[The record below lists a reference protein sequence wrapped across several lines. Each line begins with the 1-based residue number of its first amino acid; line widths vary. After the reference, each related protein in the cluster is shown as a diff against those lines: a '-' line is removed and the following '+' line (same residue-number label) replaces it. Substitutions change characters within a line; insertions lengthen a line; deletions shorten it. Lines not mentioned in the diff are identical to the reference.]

1 MIMSTQVKDLPKGIQ
16 SIVDLPDA
24 GLNTLWDSILVDNG
38 LRERLLAQGVLN
50 FTLRKRVRRDV
61 LPLHGVMLLHGPPGT
76 GKTSLA
82 KGLSSKIAG
91 VFPGTGFRMVEVDP
105 HALTSSA
112 MGKTQQ
118 AVSRLFEQTISEI
131 ASAGPTIVILDEVET
146 LAVDRARLSLDAN
159 PIDIHR
165 ATDAV
170 LVQLDNLAASNSQ
183 ILFIATS
190 NFPTAVDDAFVSRCD
205 LAVEVPMPNADGC
218 REILRHCLV
227 HLGDVLSGVDGL
239 LQEPG
244 FPECAKEFVGLDGR
258 AIRKAVAGALASD
271 KKTALNPA
279 SVSLD
284 QLKNAARTAKAA
296 QSNGRTR

>member
-1 MIMSTQVKDLPKGIQ
+1 MNLNIKDLPKGVQ
-16 SIVDLPDA
+16 AIVDLPDA
-24 GLNTLWDSILVDNG
+24 RLNALWDSILVRAA

-50 FTLRKRVRRDV
+50 FTLRKRVGRDI

-82 KGLSSKIAG
+82 KGLASKIAS
-91 VFPGTGFRMVEVDP
+91 VFPNTKFRMVEVDP

-118 AVSRLFEQTISEI
+118 AVARLFEQTISEI
-131 ASAGPTIVILDEVET
+131 ASSGPTIVILDEVET
-146 LAVDRARLSLDAN
+146 LAVNRVRLSLDAN
-159 PIDIHR
+159 PVDIHR

-170 LVQLDNLAASNSQ
+170 LVQLDSLAATNSD

-190 NFPTAVDDAFVSRCD
+190 NFPAAIDSAFVSRCD
-205 LAVEVPMPNADGC
+205 LAVEVPLPNAEGC
-218 REILRHCLV
+218 RAILRHCLL
-227 HLGDVLSGVDGL
+227 HLADALPDVDL
-239 LQEPG
+239 LLEMPD
-244 FPECAKEFVGLDGR
+244 FDECAEEFVGLDGR
-258 AIRKAVAGALASD
+258 AIRKAVAAALATD

-284 QLKNAARTAKAA
+284 QLRAAACTAKAA
-296 QSNGRTR
+296 QENGRIA